1 MRKPA
6 IRPDKAIKPSGIPN
20 ERPMIAFRPSPSF
33 PPTGELVGGGGE
45 VVGECVGEVV
55 VESGGVEE
63 LGRLRVEVDDL
74 KVVGTVALGVDR
86 VLVLVLVVLVLVRI
100 VLVDVELDLCA
111 ATIQQPEM
119 TRMRRSRMCIVA
131 I

>member
-1 MRKPA
+1 
-6 IRPDKAIKPSGIPN
+6 
-20 ERPMIAFRPSPSF
+20 MIAFRPSPSF
-33 PPTGELVGGGGE
+33 PPTGELVGGEGE

-55 VESGGVEE
+55 VESGGAEE
-63 LGRLRVEVDDL
+63 LCRLRVEVDDL

-86 VLVLVLVVLVLVRI
+86 VLVLVLVLVVLVLVRV

-119 TRMRRSRMCIVA
+119 TRMRRSRMRIVA